1 MVQSWS
7 RAGPGAPGRRTWAPG
22 HYPELPCSWRG
33 VALKPG
39 IHGAAIWGSTWCQNL
54 PLTVCWRPQGAAGCP
69 TTTLTGA
76 GPGDVS
82 RLRARPRCCAS
93 LPGPPSA
100 GTLILPASPPLL
112 HQPHPPVLGPS
123 CQSADVLGSAGPTE
137 SPPPPNTALLRP
149 PGSAPHPPAPR
160 TVRSHRV
167 APAPPS
173 LRPALPALSAG
184 SAAPPSASTPPS
196 PTPQRS
202 LHLRHPPKAASNP
215 TVTNP
220 IVAESQKHVTVI
232 SPKGQH
238 WVGLMKKLRYRDVK

>member
-1 MVQSWS
+1 MGLHLVPESATHS
-7 RAGPGAPGRRTWAPG
+7 LLETTGSCRLSHHNPYRCWA
-22 HYPELPCSWRG
+22 WRCIPAACPA
-33 VALKPG
+33 ALLCFSPRP
-39 IHGAAIWGSTWCQNL
+39 
-54 PLTVCWRPQGAAGCP
+54 PLCWDPY
-69 TTTLTGA
+69 
-76 GPGDVS
+76 
-82 RLRARPRCCAS
+82 
-93 LPGPPSA
+93 PPSVPSS
-100 GTLILPASPPLL
+100 PAPAA
-112 HQPHPPVLGPS
+112 PS
-123 CQSADVLGSAGPTE
+123 CPGTFLPVRGCAGVGWSHRVAPAPQHCAAP
-137 SPPPPNTALLRP
+137 SPGVRSP
-149 PGSAPHPPAPR
+149 PPAPR